1 MKYFNKTMTADDV
14 RMRLYDLLYIHKVP
28 ESEIATVKKEHK
40 EMCKITVERE
50 QKLAGDGWLTE

>member
-1 MKYFNKTMTADDV
+1 MTADDV